1 MNGEARGPSHWSILV
16 GLVAGALV
24 GAVVNAA
31 VGDSGAGREWL
42 ERVSD
47 GVAYPIGQLFLRGL
61 MLVVMPLVFASLVV
75 GVGGLPSLR
84 KLGTLGGRTL
94 AMFLLTSAASAAL
107 GLALIN
113 VFRPGDGFDVATRD
127 ELMQE
132 FGGAAS
138 KVGQTAAANA
148 PQGTQDLAT
157 KVLDMFLPRN
167 VLAAVVGGQPGKLED
182 LGKTPA
188 RLGDMLPLITFA
200 LLFGIAL
207 SQLAEERRR
216 LMLGW
221 LAALADVMVG
231 IVGLVMR
238 LAPLAVF
245 CLIFS
250 VTSKFGLTL
259 LSKLSF
265 YTGLTAAGYAVQI
278 FLFYPLLLRFFA
290 RTAPGPFLR
299 KCTPIFATA
308 FSTSSSNAT
317 LPTTLRV
324 AKESLGVRPSVAGF
338 VLPLGATINMN
349 GTALFEGAV
358 VLFVAQVFGVHLD
371 LGEQMLVILLAVISA
386 VGAAGVPGGSIPLLM
401 TIMAQVGVPPDGIA
415 IVLGVDRLLDMGR
428 TVVNVM
434 GDVVTAAVVERSEQT
449 NDLRSGG

>member
-1 MNGEARGPSHWSILV
+1 
-16 GLVAGALV
+16 
-24 GAVVNAA
+24 
-31 VGDSGAGREWL
+31 
-42 ERVSD
+42 
-47 GVAYPIGQLFLRGL
+47 
-61 MLVVMPLVFASLVV
+61 
-75 GVGGLPSLR
+75 
-84 KLGTLGGRTL
+84 
-94 AMFLLTSAASAAL
+94 MFLLTSAVSAAL
-107 GLALIN
+107 GLTLIN

-132 FGGAAS
+132 FGGAAG

-148 PQGTQDLAT
+148 PQGTQDLVT

-182 LGKTPA
+182 LGKPPA

-216 LMLGW
+216 LLLGW

-231 IVGLVMR
+231 IVGIVMR

-250 VTSKFGLTL
+250 VTSKFGLAL

-265 YTGLTAAGYAVQI
+265 YTGLTAAGYAVQV

-434 GDVVTAAVVERSEQT
+434 GDVVTAAVVERSEQA
-449 NDLRSGG
+449 NDLRSGGG